1 MTIILTLLFLSVV
14 VLAWQLVAGAID
26 YHRNPRKPR

>member
-14 VLAWQLVAGAID
+14 VLAWQLVAGAMD
-26 YHRNPRKPR
+26 YSRKPRKPR